1 MSVGVVEYKLHQ
13 DRAFEKEKHL
23 KNSFL
28 ENFLMSVMVMCIK
41 EGKLIINKSLKDR
54 EKEPSFKL
62 LYSPNIVN
70 LLRLLN
76 MFLHREK
83 GDPID
88 LSDASLLKENVGSL
102 IGRMLDERC
111 NLLSDVSEKLTFLR
125 SSVSINIVD
134 GATGLPRNEIV
145 NDHKDTVNL
154 QTNMLV
160 IRAFFDL
167 YKVISIELQG
177 RVDYENRL
185 NESADFFEQ
194 YPSCVNGYL
203 MKNEY
208 QTMIDSIR
216 ESLPLMNG
224 MNGHFVKFC
233 RDPLQHEAISDT
245 CNLSFC

>member
-1 MSVGVVEYKLHQ
+1 MS
-13 DRAFEKEKHL
+13 A
-23 KNSFL
+23 
-28 ENFLMSVMVMCIK
+28 MVMCIM
-41 EGKLIINKSLKDR
+41 EGKLTINKSLKDR

-76 MFLHREK
+76 TFLHREK
-83 GDPID
+83 GDPVD
-88 LSDASLLKENVGSL
+88 LSDASLLKGNAGSL
-102 IGRMLDERC
+102 IGRMLDKRC

-134 GATGLPRNEIV
+134 GVTGLPRNEIV

-160 IRAFFDL
+160 IQALFDL
-167 YKVISIELQG
+167 YKVISIELHG

-194 YPSCVNGYL
+194 CP
-203 MKNEY
+203 
-208 QTMIDSIR
+208 
-216 ESLPLMNG
+216 
-224 MNGHFVKFC
+224 
-233 RDPLQHEAISDT
+233 
-245 CNLSFC
+245 